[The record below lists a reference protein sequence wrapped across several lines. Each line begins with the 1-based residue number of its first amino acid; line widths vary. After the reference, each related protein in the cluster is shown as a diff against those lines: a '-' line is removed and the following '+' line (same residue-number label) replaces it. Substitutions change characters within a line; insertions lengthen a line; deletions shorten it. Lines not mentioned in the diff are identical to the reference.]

1 MALIRNQ
8 SVALGLAL
16 AAGVGVLASVIA
28 VAPIE
33 AAPAGWRVRAAAT
46 VPATVTRIEVDQQVN
61 AIRFFV
67 SGEEIAM
74 LDASGLQVDVLSPFN
89 TDGR

>member
-1 MALIRNQ
+1 
-8 SVALGLAL
+8 VT
-16 AAGVGVLASVIA
+16 A

-33 AAPAGWRVRAAAT
+33 AAPIGWRARAAAA
-46 VPATVTRIEVDQQVN
+46 VPATVTRIDVDQRNN

-74 LDASGLQVDVLSPFN
+74 LDASGLHVEVLPPYHPH
-89 TDGR
+89 GR

>member
-1 MALIRNQ
+1 MALIRNR

-16 AAGVGVLASVIA
+16 AVGVGVLASVAI

-33 AAPAGWRVRAAAT
+33 AAPAGWKVRSSAAI
-46 VPATVTRIEVDQQVN
+46 PATVTRIEVDQQGN

-74 LDASGLQVDVLSPFN
+74 LDASGLHVDVVSPYSAG
-89 TDGR
+89 GR

>member
-1 MALIRNQ
+1 MALTRNR

-16 AAGVGVLASVIA
+16 AAGVGVLASVTI

-33 AAPAGWRVRAAAT
+33 AAPTGWRVRAAAA
-46 VPATVTRIEVDQQVN
+46 VPATVTRIEVDQQGN

-74 LDASGLQVDVLSPFN
+74 LDASGLHIDVVAPYH